1 MAAILAHQSTAA
13 DHGRCDNRRVDA
25 PSDSLASLTLTE
37 FSDSLAS
44 AEPVP
49 GGGSASAIAGSFAG
63 SLLAMVARLSVDR
76 PKYAAYQKTHGRAL
90 ATGERGR
97 TVLLELA
104 DADARAYAGFAAA
117 RKMPKESVAEQA
129 ARDEATRVAARASS
143 EVPLEVVRECALV
156 LDDVVAMAGRSN
168 MNAASDLEVAARLA
182 TAAARGAAANVL
194 INLPMVGDE
203 DYAAATTE
211 SVSSLLESIERN
223 AAMVAEIVGGGELRE
238 PEQE

>member
-1 MAAILAHQSTAA
+1 
-13 DHGRCDNRRVDA
+13 VDA
-25 PSDSLASLTLTE
+25 QSDSLATRSLTE

-76 PKYAAYQKTHGRAL
+76 PKYAAFQNTHGRAL

-117 RKMPKESVAEQA
+117 RKLPKETAAEIA
-129 ARDEATRVAARASS
+129 ERDEATRVAARAST
-143 EVPLEVVRECALV
+143 EVPLSVVGECALL

-168 MNAASDLEVAARLA
+168 LNASSDLEVAARLA
-182 TAAARGAAANVL
+182 AAAARGAAANVL

-203 DYAAATTE
+203 EYAAQTTT
-211 SVSSLLESIERN
+211 SVSGLLDSIEHN
-223 AAMVAEIVGGGELRE
+223 AAMVSEIVGGGELRE
-238 PEQE
+238 PETE

>member
-1 MAAILAHQSTAA
+1 MAGVSH
-13 DHGRCDNRRVDA
+13 
-25 PSDSLASLTLTE
+25 SLAGLTLAA
-37 FSDSLAS
+37 FSDRLAS

-104 DADARAYAGFAAA
+104 DADAHAYAGFATA
-117 RKMPKESVAEQA
+117 RKMPKETVEDQA
-129 ARDEATRVAARASS
+129 ARDEATRVAAKASS
-143 EVPLEVVRECALV
+143 EVPLSVVGECSLL
-156 LDDVVAMAGRSN
+156 LDDIAAMAGRSN
-168 MNAASDLEVAARLA
+168 LNAASDLEVAARLA
-182 TAAARGAAANVL
+182 TAAARGAAANVY

-203 DYAAATTE
+203 DYSVATTATIE
-211 SVSSLLESIERN
+211 GLLNRIERN
-223 AAMVAEIVGGGELRE
+223 AALVSEIVGGGGLRE
-238 PEQE
+238 PESE

>member
-1 MAAILAHQSTAA
+1 MDT
-13 DHGRCDNRRVDA
+13 A
-25 PSDSLASLTLTE
+25 PSDSLAELTLTQ
-37 FSDSLAS
+37 FSDRLAS

-63 SLLAMVARLSVDR
+63 SLLAMVARLSADR

-117 RKMPKESVAEQA
+117 RKMPKETDAEQR
-129 ARDEATRVAARASS
+129 ARDEATRVAARAST
-143 EVPLEVVRECALV
+143 EVPLSVVSECALL

-168 MNAASDLEVAARLA
+168 VNAASDLEVASRLA
-182 TAAARGAAANVL
+182 AAAARGAAANVL
-194 INLPMVGDE
+194 INLPMVADE

-211 SVSSLLESIERN
+211 SVSGLLDTIERN
-223 AAMVAEIVGGGELRE
+223 AALVTEIVGSGELRE

>member
-1 MAAILAHQSTAA
+1 M
-13 DHGRCDNRRVDA
+13 DA
-25 PSDSLASLTLTE
+25 PSDSLAGLNLTE

-76 PKYAAYQKTHGRAL
+76 PKYAAYQKTHSRAL

-104 DADARAYAGFAAA
+104 DTDARAYAGFAAA
-117 RKMPKESVAEQA
+117 RKLPRETAADIA
-129 ARDEATRVAARASS
+129 ARDEATRIAARAST
-143 EVPLEVVRECALV
+143 EVPLTVVGECALL
-156 LDDVVAMAGRSN
+156 LDDIVAMAGRSN
-168 MNAASDLEVAARLA
+168 LNASSDLEVAARLA
-182 TAAARGAAANVL
+182 AAAARGAAANVM

-203 DYAAATTE
+203 EYATHTTE
-211 SVSSLLESIERN
+211 SVSGLLDSIERN
-223 AAMVAEIVGGGELRE
+223 AALVSEIVGGGELRE
-238 PEQE
+238 PEPE